1 MIVNVCLPSLLSPW
15 SQIICV
21 KKTTISFWKLGL
33 GFAFRPPW
41 LRGETSDMPA
51 HYTRLTDKTLNN
63 LTSDCKLIRYWS
75 ELQRR
80 NVRWSRRLLA
90 NSFTFFFFTTFF
102 LEVSRA
108 LVRSF
113 RYSNGNPADIP
124 YYPPFD
130 TLWIHRFGM
139 PGGNIAHPRAPGRS
153 SGPRGRRCLNPV
165 VPPIHTQP
173 APASH
178 YRPCQAR
185 ATAVEYQIQKTSQ
198 EVWTGNE

>member
-33 GFAFRPPW
+33 GFALRLPW
-41 LRGETSDMPA
+41 LHGETSDIPA

-63 LTSDCKLIRYWS
+63 LTSDYKLIRYWS

-108 LVRSF
+108 RARSF
-113 RYSNGNPADIP
+113 WYSNGNPADIP

-130 TLWIHRFGM
+130 TLRIHGFGM
-139 PGGNIAHPRAPGRS
+139 LGCNIAHPRLQDAQQVPAG
-153 SGPRGRRCLNPV
+153 SGALTHRFPPV
-165 VPPIHTQP
+165 HTQP

-178 YRPCQAR
+178 YWPCQAR
-185 ATAVEYQIQKTSQ
+185 ATAAEWNIRFRKHRRRF
-198 EVWTGNE
+198 